1 MGMQLMPINAALIKK
16 MTNEQLI
23 NEFDQS
29 RQNIGLELLRMG
41 AILVE
46 RKTRPYEGDFKQ
58 VIEREFSFSHS
69 KGYLLMK
76 AWKERDSY
84 IEKVHSSGLNYKQL
98 ESILVVPADDRAD
111 FIEQK
116 HPEEKTAREAMQ
128 AAKKYK
134 EQLEAKL
141 TEERLHHAQKEREFD
156 KQYKMKVQEA
166 EGQRRRAEM
175 AEMQVKHLKEH
186 GTQVIEVPDEESRE
200 EIERLRQEVS
210 DAQERAEQA
219 EAQAQMDRQLAHQ
232 LQAQPGWQDQTEEME
247 RLKARLE
254 ESQADLDRSRAE
266 MTALR
271 NKMSLAVYSAEHAEY
286 AKYRKSR
293 EEEYDTGMKALKWFG
308 SLGEAPDTE
317 PEVEEWIRCLLLTIE
332 DKPGE
337 MLTRRDEVATAIKK
351 LQMFYDALTPGGLKR
366 VK

>member
-23 NEFDQS
+23 NEFNQS

-46 RKTRPYEGDFKQ
+46 RKTRPYEGNFEQIIKQ
-58 VIEREFSFSHS
+58 EFNFSS
-69 KGYLLMK
+69 SRGFLLMK

-84 IEKVHSSGLNYKQL
+84 IEKLHSSGVNYKQL
-98 ESILVVPADDRAD
+98 ESILVVPAEDRAD
-111 FIEQK
+111 FIEQE
-116 HPEEKTAREAMQ
+116 HPEDMTAREAMQ
-128 AAKKYK
+128 AAREYK
-134 EQLEAKL
+134 ELKAKL
-141 TEERLHHAQKEREFD
+141 TKERVQHAQKEKEADERYEQ
-156 KQYKMKVQEA
+156 KAKEA
-166 EGQRRRAEM
+166 ERQRQRAEL
-175 AEMQVKHLKEH
+175 AEKQVKHLKEH

-210 DAQERAEQA
+210 EAQERAEQA

-271 NKMSLAVYSAEHAEY
+271 NKMSLAVYSAEHVEY

-308 SLGEAPDTE
+308 HLGEAPDTE

-337 MLTRRDEVATAIKK
+337 MLTRRDEVETAMKK